1 MGQFQRNTRQY
12 NTQKTTEHNLI
23 KIMPFYSE
31 PIYLDLDLSP
41 FLAHKT
47 FQKCPGAPKSCRK
60 PVNNRQVDF
69 INLEGFKPE
78 NIEINVSKT
87 GRVCITGSKDKVVD
101 SGRNGQRKTT
111 VHIQEEFDLPEY
123 VVREELVGQVESRFE
138 EGGRLVFSYPK
149 KKAGTSMDINF
160 EGEEMVTDEEET
172 SVGEKPVVVTVEDAD
187 GNSEINV

>member
-1 MGQFQRNTRQY
+1 MGTVSEKHPTIKHTNNT
-12 NTQKTTEHNLI
+12 I

-31 PIYLDLDLSP
+31 PIYLDIDLSP

-47 FQKCPGAPKSCRK
+47 FSQKCPGAPKSCRK
-60 PVNNRQVDF
+60 PTPNNRQHDF
-69 INLEGFKPE
+69 VNLEGFKPE

-123 VVREELVGQVESRFE
+123 VLREKLVGQVESRFE
-138 EGGRLVFSYPK
+138 ECQ
-149 KKAGTSMDINF
+149 AGF
-160 EGEEMVTDEEET
+160 
-172 SVGEKPVVVTVEDAD
+172 
-187 GNSEINV
+187 

>member
-1 MGQFQRNTRQY
+1 MGTVSEKHLTIQHTK
-12 NTQKTTEHNLI
+12 KTTKNNTI

-47 FQKCPGAPKSCRK
+47 FQKCGPKSCRK
-60 PVNNRQVDF
+60 PVNNRQVDL

-123 VVREELVGQVESRFE
+123 VVREKLVGQVESRFE

-149 KKAGTSMDINF
+149 KKAGTSIDINF
-160 EGEEMVTDEEET
+160 EEEEMVTDEEET

>member
-1 MGQFQRNTRQY
+1 MGTQFQRNTRQY
-12 NTQKTTEHNLI
+12 NTQNNTI

-31 PIYLDLDLSP
+31 PIYLDIDLSP

-47 FQKCPGAPKSCRK
+47 FSQKCPGAPKSCRK
-60 PVNNRQVDF
+60 PTPNNRQHDF
-69 INLEGFKPE
+69 VNLEGFKPE

-123 VVREELVGQVESRFE
+123 VVREKLVGKVESRFE
-138 EGGRLVFSYPK
+138 ENGRLVFSYPK
-149 KKAGTSMDINF
+149 KKAGTCIDINF
-160 EGEEMVTDEEET
+160 EGEEMATDEEEFENT
-172 SVGEKPVVVTVEDAD
+172 SEGEKPIVKA
-187 GNSEINV
+187 SSL